1 MEGRVHEESLSWW
14 TSYGSLTP
22 TLQALA
28 YKLLSQP
35 TSSSCCERNWSSF
48 SAIQSLKR
56 NKLTSSRTEDLIY
69 VHTNLRMLARKKEE
83 YKVEMY
89 FLWMMTML
97 MTRRLKVCFS
107 MMKKSK

>member
-83 YKVEMY
+83 YKVGPSNYWDVGKFLIFETY
-89 FLWMMTML
+89 FL
-97 MTRRLKVCFS
+97 
-107 MMKKSK
+107 